1 MKYEIVKGEPT
12 VEEAIAI
19 EIAMSH
25 HKREELEPVIRKSAF
40 GTPQLRTHLNINFRY
55 GRVN

>member
-1 MKYEIVKGEPT
+1 MKYTIVNGEPT
-12 VEEAIAI
+12 VDEAIAI
-19 EIAMSH
+19 EFAMSH

-40 GTPQLRTHLNINFRY
+40 GTPQLRTPLNNNFRY

>member
-1 MKYEIVKGEPT
+1 MKYLIIKGEPT
-12 VEEAIAI
+12 ADEAIAI
-19 EIAMSH
+19 EFAMSH

-40 GTPQLRTHLNINFRY
+40 GTPQLRTPLNKNFRY

>member
-1 MKYEIVKGEPT
+1 MKYRIVNGEPT
-12 VEEAIAI
+12 VDEAIAI
-19 EIAMSH
+19 EFAMSH

-40 GTPQLRTHLNINFRY
+40 GTPQLRTPLNNNFRY

>member
-12 VEEAIAI
+12 VDEATAI

-40 GTPQLRTHLNINFRY
+40 GTPQLRTPLSKNFRY

>member
-1 MKYEIVKGEPT
+1 MKYLIVKGEPT

-40 GTPQLRTHLNINFRY
+40 GIPQLRTPLNINFRY

>member
-1 MKYEIVKGEPT
+1 MKYTIVKGEPT

-19 EIAMSH
+19 EFAMSH
-25 HKREELEPVIRKSAF
+25 HKREELKPVIRKSAF
-40 GTPQLRTHLNINFRY
+40 GTPQLRTPLSKNVRY